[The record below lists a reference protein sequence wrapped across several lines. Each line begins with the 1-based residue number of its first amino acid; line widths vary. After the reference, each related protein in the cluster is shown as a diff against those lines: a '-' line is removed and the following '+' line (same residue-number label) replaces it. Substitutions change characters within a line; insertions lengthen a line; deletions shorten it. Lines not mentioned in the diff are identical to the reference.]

1 MALPA
6 VAPAVEQTADRH
18 RPRNMQ
24 RHRLQSLVVALVA
37 TGCGVGIVWFVTR
50 DTPLPSG
57 SNRLVVYEPNLGRE
71 RVYAEGFQS
80 YLAVTA
86 GAGGSTTVTVPRTAG
101 PAFTKRLAPGR
112 YTIKSWLRP
121 CDGNCGTLD
130 DSTDRCQL
138 AVSLGPDRPTD
149 YIVLLTPGHGCQIE
163 PRSHGGTVR

>member
-1 MALPA
+1 
-6 VAPAVEQTADRH
+6 
-18 RPRNMQ
+18 MQ

-57 SNRLVVYEPNLGRE
+57 SNRLVVYETKLGRE
-71 RVYAEGFQS
+71 GVYAEGFQS

-112 YTIKSWLRP
+112 YTIKGWLRP

-138 AVSLGPDRPTD
+138 AVSLRPDRPTD